1 MQVQLT
7 MAGFTEQG
15 LFRSIELF
23 NHPEECS
30 NKRLVLLGIRFL
42 LQYHDRISYRV
53 VPTKPRI
60 LDHLKSLIE
69 DHRKKGTFEGNGV
82 LMEILD
88 ILNDFFPDE
97 TQELMDFI
105 RDNRLVANN
114 DSLGVHTTAPECTV
128 YENSQLTHNKYLNE
142 SVRKASKYLVEN
154 FSPKFSNDA
163 AGEKERIL
171 HYEKIYEFLVSKFGE
186 NLIPVLDQIYRDN
199 SIHVTVGH
207 TTGEVLIALM
217 SWIEIN
223 SKNSKDFPVKIIL
236 DRLKEELIE
245 ARNYCSSRLLSG
257 IINSIQGFSSDENL
271 MVRISD
277 REQVKSV
284 IYNHLNRAIQNS
296 GDEDIMDQMLN
307 GGPKFVAFVKAEVS
321 KNIET
326 WAREYGDGFVSHT
339 IEVVN
344 AYAKNI
350 MIYE

>member
-1 MQVQLT
+1 M
-7 MAGFTEQG
+7 
-15 LFRSIELF
+15 
-23 NHPEECS
+23 
-30 NKRLVLLGIRFL
+30 
-42 LQYHDRISYRV
+42 
-53 VPTKPRI
+53 
-60 LDHLKSLIE
+60 
-69 DHRKKGTFEGNGV
+69 
-82 LMEILD
+82 
-88 ILNDFFPDE
+88 
-97 TQELMDFI
+97 
-105 RDNRLVANN
+105 
-114 DSLGVHTTAPECTV
+114 
-128 YENSQLTHNKYLNE
+128 
-142 SVRKASKYLVEN
+142 
-154 FSPKFSNDA
+154 
-163 AGEKERIL
+163 
-171 HYEKIYEFLVSKFGE
+171 SKFGE